1 MDSRA
6 PMMCYRSDIRILF
19 ASELRSCR
27 VYEVAGGTG
36 VRDEGAATRN
46 PDKGPL
52 YRAQSTDFT
61 VSIIFVSYITRT
73 MASSIESH

>member
-36 VRDEGAATRN
+36 VRAEGAAT
-46 PDKGPL
+46 PDKGRL